1 MNERLAAEL
10 ASLRIDRGTTRRT
23 SSPVGRTLRTLG
35 LLGVLTLGSVVAW
48 RVGMPW
54 IEARVFRTEVTAT
67 EILVVSP
74 VEGQVELTSTGYV
87 VPQVEADVSSKVVGR
102 IEQTNVREGDRVKVG
117 QVLFDLDARDERVGV
132 ASAAARVAAARARAF
147 EARAQLNEI
156 IVQRDRERRLVETG
170 ASASATADDLG
181 TKAASLEGHVRSA
194 DADVQTAEAEL
205 SERQTTL
212 SRMTIRAPID
222 GTVVT
227 KPRQPGDVVTPGVS
241 LLTLSDFSSIVVEA
255 DVAEA
260 RLHAVRRGGPCEIV
274 LDAYPDRRWRG
285 EVTEVSPKLN
295 RAKASA
301 TVKVRF
307 LERDDTVLPE
317 MAARI
322 SFLESP
328 LDPAQLAEPPKT
340 IVPESALAER
350 AGTKIVFVLD
360 AGRARAVPV
369 TLGKPFA
376 GGFELVAG
384 PAPGTKVVSAPP
396 ATLEDG
402 QSVRERS
409 PG

>member
-1 MNERLAAEL
+1 MNDRLAAEL
-10 ASLRIDRGTTRRT
+10 ASLRIDRGTARRA
-23 SSPVGRTLRTLG
+23 SSSVGRPLRVLVI
-35 LLGVLTLGSVVAW
+35 LGVLALGSVVAW
-48 RVGMPW
+48 RALAPW
-54 IEARVFRTEVTAT
+54 IESRVFKTEVSTT

-74 VEGQVELTSTGYV
+74 AQAQIQLTSTGYV
-87 VPQVEADVSSKVVGR
+87 VAQVEVDVSSKVVGR
-102 IEQTNVREGDRVKVG
+102 IARTTVREGEKVKAD
-117 QVLFDLDARDERVGV
+117 QVLFELDAKDERVGL
-132 ASAAARVAAARARAF
+132 ASAAARVAAARARAWV
-147 EARAQLNEI
+147 ARAQLNEI
-156 IVQRDRERRLVETG
+156 VVQRDRERRLVETG

-181 TKAASLEGHVRSA
+181 TKAASLKGQVRAA

-212 SRMTIRAPID
+212 GRMTVRAPID

-227 KPRQPGDVVTPGVS
+227 KPRQPGDVVTPGVA

-260 RLHAVRRGGPCEIV
+260 RLHMVRRGGPCEIV

-307 LERDDTVLPE
+307 LDRDDSVLPE

-322 SFLESP
+322 SFLEEA
-328 LDPAQLAEPPKT
+328 LDPLKLSEPPKT
-340 IVPESALAER
+340 IVPEAALTER
-350 AGTKIVFVLD
+350 AGTKVVFVID
-360 AGRARAVPV
+360 AGHARAVPV
-369 TLGKPFA
+369 TVGKPFA

-384 PAPGTKVVSAPP
+384 PSPGTRVVSAPP

>member
-10 ASLRIDRGTTRRT
+10 ESLRIDRGTTRRT
-23 SSPVGRTLRTLG
+23 SPPVGRTLR
-35 LLGVLTLGSVVAW
+35 VLAVVGALALGSVVAW
-48 RVGMPW
+48 RVGIPW
-54 IEARVFRTEVTAT
+54 IEARVFKTEVATT

-74 VEGQVELTSTGYV
+74 VQGQIQLTSTGYV

-102 IEQTNVREGDRVKVG
+102 IERTNVTEGDRVRVG
-117 QVLFDLDARDERVGV
+117 QVLFELDARDERVGV
-132 ASAAARVAAARARAF
+132 ASAAARVTAARARAA
-147 EARAQLNEI
+147 EARAQLTEI
-156 IVQRDRERRLVETG
+156 VVQRDRERRLVETG
-170 ASASATADDLG
+170 ASASATADDLA
-181 TKAASLEGHVRSA
+181 TKAASLERHVRSG

-205 SERQTTL
+205 NERQTTL
-212 SRMTIRAPID
+212 ARMTIRAPID

-227 KPRQPGDVVTPGVS
+227 KPRQPGEVVTPGVA

-328 LDPAQLAEPPKT
+328 LDPAKLADPPKT

-350 AGTKIVFVLD
+350 AGTKVVFVVD

-369 TLGKPFA
+369 SLGKSFA
-376 GGFELVAG
+376 GGFELIAG

-402 QSVRERS
+402 QSIRERN